1 MIRKIAITLLFVS
14 LSLLVGAQSLDEL
27 ISSGNQY
34 IKLKNYEAAVTD
46 FGKALEQNSASAD
59 ALNGL
64 IRAYTLSKN
73 FRDALRYVQIAVE
86 QYPANPEFLLR
97 WGIILNLDGASDE
110 AIEQFDK
117 GLAMSPDENIT
128 LQLLMNRATAEINV
142 SNFAAAIEDY
152 DKAIELS
159 PRNTSVY
166 NCRGLANYRSE
177 NYGEAVADFTNALDL
192 NPTLNLP
199 YYNRGLAFLK
209 MEQRQKACADF
220 QKACQLKISDACKR
234 IVLECRKR

>member
-86 QYPANPEFLLR
+86 QYPTNPEFLLR